1 MTIFRKVLFRSLR
14 PIFSGLDYISYA
26 LKINGYRRLAPHLD
40 ESSRVGGLL
49 FVSGRGFNRMW
60 AQIWTVLSVAVR
72 DNSLE
77 PYYLSVGSDKTAG
90 RYFRLMGIS
99 PIYLDSFVPTEAD
112 IPRELALKL
121 KVASKDTI
129 QTLEFDG
136 IPLGQMATSTYFR
149 NIGRGEILLDDT
161 GTLSE
166 VRKVAVDIWASSRA
180 ALAIFE
186 KFEIRAAFFTE
197 VFMEEYGGFY
207 YAALES
213 SMPIVRFAGTVRD
226 DAFILQHLDRST
238 ERLHHGSLHQSTLK
252 HLESFGDL
260 ATVQRQLNQ
269 NFHDRYGDRW
279 ARSRRNQPQTALL
292 DRESARA
299 KLQIPTGRKVA
310 VVFSHIL
317 YDTIF
322 FYGRDLFD
330 DYATWFL
337 ETIRIAIRNDKLDWY
352 IKIHPSN
359 VWRSEGRRISDHD
372 YEETYLIERHIG
384 PLPTH
389 VKIVTPDTGLSPLT
403 WIDLADFG
411 ITVRGTAGLEMAA
424 RGGTVI
430 TAGSGRYEG
439 VGFTIDSKSASEYTE
454 LLSNLPNIEPISGK
468 ATELATRYAHALF
481 VLKPFTLSSLVPR
494 FRLGVK
500 EARQSD
506 DLIYIPRKISESTIP
521 ADLERLST
529 FLLDLE
535 EIDLVTREE

>member
-1 MTIFRKVLFRSLR
+1 MSFFWKVLSRFLG
-14 PIFSGLDYISYA
+14 PIFSGLDYIRYA
-26 LKINGYRRLAPHLD
+26 RQINGYRRLAPPLD

-49 FVSGRGFNRMW
+49 FVSGRGFNTMW

-77 PYYLSVGSDKTAG
+77 PYYLSVGPDKTAG
-90 RYFRLMGIS
+90 RYFRLMGIA
-99 PIYLDSFVPTEAD
+99 PIYLDSFIQAEGD
-112 IPRELALKL
+112 IPPKL
-121 KVASKDTI
+121 ASKLETASGDTI

-136 IPLGQMATSTYFR
+136 MPLGQMATSTYFR

-161 GTLSE
+161 GTLFE
-166 VRKVAVDIWASSRA
+166 VRKVAVEIWKSSRA
-180 ALAIFE
+180 ARAIFE
-186 KFEIRAAFFTE
+186 EFKIRAAIFTE

-213 SMPIVRFAGTVRD
+213 RMPIVRFAGTVRD
-226 DAFILQHLDRST
+226 NAFILQHLDKNT

-260 ATVQRQLNQ
+260 ATVQHELNQ
-269 NFHDRYGDRW
+269 NFHDRYGNRW

-292 DRESARA
+292 NRESARA

-322 FYGRDLFD
+322 FYGHDLFD

-359 VWRSEGRRISDHD
+359 VWRSEGRKFSDHD

-384 PLPTH
+384 PLPAH
-389 VKIVTPDTGLSPLT
+389 VRIVTPDTDLSPLT
-403 WIDLADFG
+403 WIDIADFG

-439 VGFTIDSKSASEYTE
+439 VGFTIDPKSRSEYIE
-454 LLSNLPNIEPISGK
+454 ILNNLPNIEAISGK
-468 ATELATRYAHALF
+468 ARELAARYAHALF
-481 VLKPFTLSSLVPR
+481 VLKPFELSCLIPR
-494 FRLGVK
+494 LRVGVK
-500 EARQSD
+500 EVRQSD
-506 DLIYIPRKISESTIP
+506 DLVYIPRKISESAIP
-521 ADLERLST
+521 ADLDRLSS

-535 EIDLVTREE
+535 EIDLLTREE